1 MSTFRLEKISLKEFR
16 EILARYP
23 STVPAPLKDL
33 DVFRYDTL
41 PAQLAS
47 APKGSALEKAS
58 LKSLVEWK
66 LCAPPLSTC
75 HLKSN
80 PRSKHGT
87 FRPTLLGLVDSNDA
101 ASVRSATNPVFDLM
115 RDTEPIRINQAAS
128 MTTGLKFLAQLRGV
142 GPATAS
148 LVLSVLAPD
157 WCPFFSD
164 ELYRWCVWD
173 EGDKGKGRGWK
184 RKITY
189 TDKQYRVLFNKVWDA
204 RERLGVQAVE
214 IEKVAWVL
222 GRTRVDLD
230 LELDAGGLGA
240 KLGELEEK
248 QENIDHRQNWI
259 EDEQDALG
267 DKQADLDGKQ
277 ADLEGKQA
285 DLDGKQVDLDGKQ
298 KELEDKQEELED
310 LEDKLEDKQCELEGK
325 QGDLEISLLEAETK
339 QIQAESRQDE
349 LEWKQEDLRDELKE
363 ELKEELKSELKEE
376 LKEELKAEMKKEQ
389 KKEVRKK
396 EVQKKE
402 PKGTKRKAKDAE
414 LPAAGTRRSTRNK
427 K

>member
-1 MSTFRLEKISLKEFR
+1 MSTLRLEKISLKEFR

-66 LCAPPLSTC
+66 LCATPLSTC
-75 HLKSN
+75 RLKSN

-101 ASVRSATNPVFDLM
+101 KLVRSTTTPIFDLM

-173 EGDKGKGRGWK
+173 ESNTGKGRGWK
-184 RKITY
+184 RKIAY
-189 TDKQYRVLFNKVWDA
+189 TDKQYRVLFNKVLDA

-214 IEKVAWVL
+214 MEKVAWVL

-230 LELDAGGLGA
+230 LDLDAGGLGA

-248 QENIDHRQNWI
+248 HENIDHRQNWI

-277 ADLEGKQA
+277 ADL
-285 DLDGKQVDLDGKQ
+285 DGKQR
-298 KELEDKQEELED
+298 ELEDKQEELEE

-339 QIQAESRQDE
+339 QIEAESRQDE
-349 LEWKQEDLRDELKE
+349 LEWKQEDLRD

>member
-1 MSTFRLEKISLKEFR
+1 MSTLRLEKISLKEFR

-66 LCAPPLSTC
+66 LCATPLSTC
-75 HLKSN
+75 RLKSN

-101 ASVRSATNPVFDLM
+101 KLVRSTTTPIFDLM

-173 EGDKGKGRGWK
+173 ESNTGKGRGWK

-189 TDKQYRVLFNKVWDA
+189 TDKQYRVLFNKVLDA

-230 LELDAGGLGA
+230 LDLDAGGLGA

-248 QENIDHRQNWI
+248 QENINHRQNWI

-267 DKQADLDGKQ
+267 DKQAGLDGKQ
-277 ADLEGKQA
+277 A
-285 DLDGKQVDLDGKQ
+285 DLDGKQ
-298 KELEDKQEELED
+298 KELEDKQEELEE

-339 QIQAESRQDE
+339 QIEAESRQDE

-389 KKEVRKK
+389 KKEARKK

>member
-1 MSTFRLEKISLKEFR
+1 MSTLRLEKISLKEFR

-23 STVPAPLKDL
+23 FTVPAPLKDL

-47 APKGSALEKAS
+47 APKGSALEKPS

-66 LCAPPLSTC
+66 LCATPLSTC

-80 PRSKHGT
+80 LRSKHGT

-101 ASVRSATNPVFDLM
+101 TLVRSQTIIAFNLV
-115 RDTEPIRINQAAS
+115 RDTKPDKISQTSS
-128 MTTGLKFLAQLRGV
+128 MAVALKTLIQLRGI

-148 LVLSVLAPD
+148 LVLNVMAPD
-157 WCPFFSD
+157 WCPFLSD

-173 EGDKGKGRGWK
+173 EGDKGKGRGWE
-184 RKITY
+184 RKIAY
-189 TDKQYRVLFNKVWDA
+189 TEKQYRVLFDKVWEA
-204 RERLGVQAVE
+204 RDRLGVQAVE

-222 GRTRVDLD
+222 GRTGVDLD
-230 LELDAGGLGA
+230 AGDSGLGD
-240 KLGELEEK
+240 KLGELEVEQK
-248 QENIDHRQNWI
+248 NLDHRQDWI

-277 ADLEGKQA
+277 VVMDAKQA
-285 DLDGKQVDLDGKQ
+285 D
-298 KELEDKQEELED
+298 LEDKQEELEE
-310 LEDKLEDKQCELEGK
+310 LETKLKDKQTELEAK
-325 QGDLEISLLEAETK
+325 QDDLEISLLEAESK
-339 QIQAESRQDE
+339 QIRAEGRQDE
-349 LEWKQEDLRDELKE
+349 LEWKQEDLQDELKDELKE
-363 ELKEELKSELKEE
+363 ELKAELKEE

-396 EVQKKE
+396 EVQKKA
-402 PKGTKRKAKDAE
+402 PTGTKRKAKDAN
-414 LPAAGTRRSTRNK
+414 LPAAGTRRSTRNNK
-427 K
+427 

>member
-1 MSTFRLEKISLKEFR
+1 MSTLRLEKISLKEFR

-66 LCAPPLSTC
+66 LCASPPSTR
-75 HLKSN
+75 HMKSN

-101 ASVRSATNPVFDLM
+101 KLVRSTTTPIFDLI

-128 MTTGLKFLAQLRGV
+128 MTTGLKFLTQLRGI

-173 EGDKGKGRGWK
+173 ESDSGKGRGWK
-184 RKITY
+184 RKIAY
-189 TDKQYRVLFNKVWDA
+189 TDKQYRVLFNKVWEA
-204 RERLGVQAVE
+204 RERLGVPAVE

-222 GRTRVDLD
+222 GRTGVDLD
-230 LELDAGGLGA
+230 AGDGG
-240 KLGELEEK
+240 LGELEEK
-248 QENIDHRQNWI
+248 QENINHRQNWM

-277 ADLEGKQA
+277 
-285 DLDGKQVDLDGKQ
+285 
-298 KELEDKQEELED
+298 KELEDKQEELEE
-310 LEDKLEDKQCELEGK
+310 LEDKLEDKQGELEGK
-325 QGDLEISLLEAETK
+325 QADLEISLLEAETK
-339 QIQAESRQDE
+339 QIQAESRQDQ

-376 LKEELKAEMKKEQ
+376 LKEELQAEMKREQ
-389 KKEVRKK
+389 KKA
-396 EVQKKE
+396 
-402 PKGTKRKAKDAE
+402 PTGAKRKAKDAE
-414 LPAAGTRRSTRNK
+414 LPAAGTRRSMRNK

>member
-1 MSTFRLEKISLKEFR
+1 MSTLRLEKISLKEFR

-66 LCAPPLSTC
+66 LCAPPPSTR
-75 HLKSN
+75 HMKSN

-101 ASVRSATNPVFDLM
+101 KLVRSTTTPIFDLM

-128 MTTGLKFLAQLRGV
+128 MTTGLKFLTQLRGI

-173 EGDKGKGRGWK
+173 ESDNGKGRGWK
-184 RKITY
+184 RKIAY

-204 RERLGVQAVE
+204 RERLGVSAVE

-222 GRTRVDLD
+222 GRTGVDLD
-230 LELDAGGLGA
+230 AGDGG
-240 KLGELEEK
+240 LGELEEK
-248 QENIDHRQNWI
+248 QENIDHRQNWM

-267 DKQADLDGKQ
+267 DKQADLD
-277 ADLEGKQA
+277 A
-285 DLDGKQVDLDGKQ
+285 KQVVMDA
-298 KELEDKQEELED
+298 KQEELEK
-310 LEDKLEDKQCELEGK
+310 LEDKLEDKQRELEGK
-325 QGDLEISLLEAETK
+325 QDDLEISLLEAETK
-339 QIQAESRQDE
+339 QIQAESRQDK
-349 LEWKQEDLRDELKE
+349 LEWKQEDLRD

-389 KKEVRKK
+389 KKA
-396 EVQKKE
+396 
-402 PKGTKRKAKDAE
+402 PAGAKRKAKDAE

>member
-1 MSTFRLEKISLKEFR
+1 MSTLRLEKISLKEFR

-66 LCAPPLSTC
+66 LCATPLSTC
-75 HLKSN
+75 RLKSN

-101 ASVRSATNPVFDLM
+101 KLVRSTTTPIFDLM

-173 EGDKGKGRGWK
+173 ESNTGKGRGWK

-189 TDKQYRVLFNKVWDA
+189 TDKQYRVLFNKVLDA

-214 IEKVAWVL
+214 MEKVAWVL

-230 LELDAGGLGA
+230 LDLDAGGLGA

-248 QENIDHRQNWI
+248 HENIDHRQNWI

-277 ADLEGKQA
+277 ADL
-285 DLDGKQVDLDGKQ
+285 DGKQR
-298 KELEDKQEELED
+298 ELEDKQEELEE

-339 QIQAESRQDE
+339 QIEAESRQDE
-349 LEWKQEDLRDELKE
+349 LEWKQEDLRD